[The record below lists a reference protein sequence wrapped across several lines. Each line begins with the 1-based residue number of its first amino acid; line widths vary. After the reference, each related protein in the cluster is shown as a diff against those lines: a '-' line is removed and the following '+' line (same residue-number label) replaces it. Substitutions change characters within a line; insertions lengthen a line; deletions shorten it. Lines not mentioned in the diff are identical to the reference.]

1 MRFALSAEQNDFSA
15 ALDDYLSTADC
26 DAAARAWAE
35 DDLGPGMKL
44 WHGLSALGL
53 LDLLD
58 SGGSL
63 VDLVVAFERLG
74 YHAVPGPW
82 VETAAVLPALAIG
95 SGGRPASVVLPPHVP
110 YGLDADVADLRLL
123 LVDDGVHEFEPGER
137 LESVDRARR
146 LFRPE
151 PGARI
156 GDGVPLAFE
165 HGALATAAQVLG
177 AGEWLL
183 ATSVAYAK
191 QRKQYGRE
199 IGSYQAVK
207 HLLADTVT
215 ALELARPLLYA
226 AALTASARD
235 VSAAKVAAGQAA
247 SLAARTGLQVHGA
260 IGYTAEHGLGLRLT
274 KVRALVGVWGT
285 PAFHRGRVLA

>member
-1 MRFALSAEQNDFSA
+1 MRFALSTEQTDFAA

-26 DAAARAWAE
+26 DAAARSWAD

-44 WHGLSALGL
+44 WHGLTGLGL

-82 VETAAVLPALAIG
+82 VDAAAVLPALSVE
-95 SGGRPASVVLPPHVP
+95 SGGRLASVVLPPHVP
-110 YGLDADVADLRLL
+110 YGLDADVADVRLML
-123 LVDDGVHEFEPGER
+123 TGDGLHTFSPGKR
-137 LESVDRARR
+137 LTSVDRVRR
-146 LFRPE
+146 LFEPE
-151 PGARI
+151 RGDRI
-156 GDGVPLAFE
+156 GDHVPLAFE
-165 HGALATAAQVLG
+165 HGALATAAQLLG
-177 AGEWLL
+177 AGQWLL
-183 ATSVAYAK
+183 DASVSYAK

-199 IGSYQAVK
+199 IGSYQAIK
-207 HLLADTVT
+207 HLLADAVT
-215 ALELARPLLYA
+215 ALELARPLLWA
-226 AALTASARD
+226 AALSTSARD
-235 VSAAKVAAGQAA
+235 VSAAKAAAGKAA

-274 KVRALVGVWGT
+274 KVRALVAAWGT
-285 PAFHRGRVLA
+285 PAFHRGRVLP